1 MPKTEIK
8 VSDDN
13 IHVKDSYLYNKREIK
28 STVDEFY
35 KSFPAM
41 CCHSNRSK
49 YSLGPDGIWRPKS
62 TTIQDLA
69 ATGANASR
77 IETGGG
83 SQYIIGQAGT
93 GANVGKVWNGN
104 TWATQTYGQENA
116 ARAGMTNADGTGW
129 DIAKRKEW
137 MNSDEGKAYLASI
150 NNGQGLGFTADQYTG
165 SAAQNR
171 ALFGAYR
178 GFADWKANR

>member
-49 YSLGPDGIWRPKS
+49 YSLRAEWYVHNFLYALNIERDIVSSVDLNYPRKRWVELAYEIAGPFC
-62 TTIQDLA
+62 
-69 ATGANASR
+69 
-77 IETGGG
+77 
-83 SQYIIGQAGT
+83 
-93 GANVGKVWNGN
+93 
-104 TWATQTYGQENA
+104 
-116 ARAGMTNADGTGW
+116 
-129 DIAKRKEW
+129 
-137 MNSDEGKAYLASI
+137 YLFI
-150 NNGQGLGFTADQYTG
+150 
-165 SAAQNR
+165 
-171 ALFGAYR
+171 
-178 GFADWKANR
+178 K